1 MRLEK
6 TNINQKL
13 FKRERVLNMGTGFFS
28 KMPMLFMGLLS
39 FGVMAE
45 ILFGAPVMGMSVIG
59 NVMDVINLLGDN
71 GVVGLIALVILYNL
85 LDKK

>member
-1 MRLEK
+1 ME
-6 TNINQKL
+6 NV
-13 FKRERVLNMGTGFFS
+13 FNMVTGFFG
-28 KMPMLFMGLLS
+28 KMTALFVGLLS
-39 FGVMAE
+39 FGIVAE
-45 ILFGAPVMGMSVIG
+45 ILFGSPVLGMSVIG

>member
-1 MRLEK
+1 MESV
-6 TNINQKL
+6 
-13 FKRERVLNMGTGFFS
+13 FNMVTGFFS
-28 KMPMLFMGLLS
+28 KMTALFMGLLS

-45 ILFGAPVMGMSVIG
+45 ILFGAPVLGMSVIG

>member
-1 MRLEK
+1 MEK
-6 TNINQKL
+6 V
-13 FKRERVLNMGTGFFS
+13 FSMVTGFFA
-28 KMPMLFMGLLS
+28 KMTTLFMGLLS

-45 ILFGAPVMGMSVIG
+45 VLFGKACLGMSVID
-59 NVMDVINLLGDN
+59 NVMALITMFGDN